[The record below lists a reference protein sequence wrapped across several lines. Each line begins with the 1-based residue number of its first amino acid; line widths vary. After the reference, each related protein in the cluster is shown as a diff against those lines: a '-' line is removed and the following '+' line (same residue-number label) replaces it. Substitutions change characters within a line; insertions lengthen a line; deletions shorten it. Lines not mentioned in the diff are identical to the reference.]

1 MTLAKLTTQ
10 TNQEEGPRF
19 TVEALEDKSI
29 EVMYTKASTKQFD
42 GIYDAGSKLGSFKSL
57 PALFYALLYD
67 KTFEEAFSESKRNE
81 ISRII
86 EMVYFNSYLPPNES
100 LAVTQSYL
108 HRGVPS
114 LDFTVCRRHDNIGST
129 LIDEWIEKFS
139 EDKPFPDFKN
149 CEGMMEACKYWHL
162 HVPVK
167 TYLEFK
173 TGDDLI
179 SWALQTLI
187 DSGKSFNVCEFCH
200 RYFVPART
208 KTAYCS
214 QECRNKLQAKDR
226 SCGCSEAERRYQKIL
241 RAIARRR
248 NSGLIYEYFPP
259 SFSEEFNQF
268 ELFHDYK
275 FDNEE
280 QLCQYRFQSKDFDVI
295 RKDFMRL
302 KQEHYKK
309 FRRTFQES
317 KKERKPEGES
327 ERESKRKFE
336 RSKKAYITWLDNIN
350 AQIHGLKK
358 V

>member
-1 MTLAKLTTQ
+1 MTLAELIIQ
-10 TNQEEGPRF
+10 TDQEEKPGF
-19 TVEALEDKSI
+19 TVDVLEDKSI
-29 EVMYTKASTKQFD
+29 EVVYTIGNTDQFD
-42 GIYDAGSKLGSFKSL
+42 GIDVADYNLGSFKSL

-67 KTFEEAFSESKRNE
+67 NTFKEVISEQKRKE

-100 LAVTQSYL
+100 LAVMQSYL
-108 HRGVPS
+108 DRGVPS
-114 LDFTVCRRHDNIGST
+114 LNFEVCRKHDNIRNA
-129 LIDEWIEKFS
+129 LVDEWIEKFS
-139 EDKPFPDFKN
+139 EDKPFPDFKS

-167 TYLEFK
+167 TYLEFE

-187 DSGKSFNVCEFCH
+187 DSGKSFNICRACL

-214 QECRNKLQAKDR
+214 QECRNKLQAEDR

-248 NSGLIYEYFPP
+248 DSGLIYEYFPP
-259 SFSEEFNQF
+259 SFSGEFNQF
-268 ELFHDYK
+268 ELFRDYK
-275 FDNEE
+275 FKNEE

-302 KQEHYKK
+302 KQKHYKE

-327 ERESKRKFE
+327 ERESKQEFE
-336 RSKKAYITWLDNIN
+336 RSKEAYITWLDNIN